1 MEKFNVKIAAVKGF
15 TKEEALS
22 SVNFDASFKNAT
34 QAWVKAGKPTY
45 GTSDFKVF
53 ATEYLKK
60 ATKGMAGAGAHV
72 VIESGI
78 ADSRERPYKVITV
91 SNEGTRKYS
100 TVYQIVEAELKTKTK
115 KVVKLVKGKDEDG
128 VEIEMEKEVNEVT
141 AELVALGTVVDTAS
155 KKGEAEAKMKEWISE
170 TKRDFIINVVKV
182 TDHNP
187 VVSYGIYTPSTSAKE
202 GTYIAFGVEV
212 L

>member
-1 MEKFNVKIAAVKGF
+1 MEKFSVKIAAVKGF
-15 TKEEALS
+15 TKEQALEQVS
-22 SVNFDASFKNAT
+22 FNAAFKNAT

-45 GTSDFKVF
+45 GTNDFKVF
-53 ATEYLKK
+53 AAEYLKK
-60 ATKGMAGAGAHV
+60 ATKGTAGVGAYV
-72 VIESGI
+72 VIESGV

-115 KVVKLVKGKDEDG
+115 KVTKVDKEGE
-128 VEIEMEKEVNEVT
+128 EKEVNEMS

-155 KKGEAEAKMKEWISE
+155 KKGEAEAKMKEWITE
-170 TKRDFIINVVKV
+170 TKRNYIINVVKV

-187 VVSYGIYTPSTSAKE
+187 IASYGVYTPSTSAKE
-202 GTYIAFGVEV
+202 GTYIAFGVE
-212 L
+212 LA